1 MFILLIRPALYI
13 EENGLV
19 IEVERGLFMNEEQR
33 KHGQQSKSVS
43 PADQKSV
50 KDYSKYFESVYI
62 PPSLKDAKK
71 RGKEEIK
78 YHNDFTIDDQYR
90 GLGEGKKFYI
100 RTYGCQMNEHDT
112 EVMAGIFMALGYE
125 VTNSTD
131 DADVILLNTCAIREN
146 AENKVFGELG
156 HLKHLKREKPD
167 LLIGVCGCM
176 SQEESVVNKILKTY
190 QQVDMIFGTHN
201 IHRLPQILSDAYMSK
216 AMVVEVWSKEG
227 DVIENLPKVRRG
239 NIKAW
244 VNIMYGCDKFCTYC
258 IVPYTRGKERSRRPE
273 EIIQEVRHLAAQ
285 GYQEITLLGQNV
297 NAYGK
302 DIEDLQYGL
311 GDLMDDLRKVDIPR
325 IRFTTSHPRDFD
337 DHLIEVLAKKG
348 NLVEHIHLPVQ
359 SGSTDVLKIMARKYT
374 REQFLELVGKIKKA
388 MPDVALT
395 TDIIVGY
402 PNETNEQFEETL
414 SLYKE
419 VGFESAYTYIYSP
432 REGTPAAKM
441 NDNVPMEVKKER
453 LQRLNAVVKEYSA
466 EAMKKY
472 TGQIVEVLVDGESK
486 KNPDILAGYTRRS
499 KLVNFK
505 APKTAIGKIVKVK
518 ITDAK
523 SWSLDGEM
531 VGEGQIG
538 TEFQEAVEV
547 K

>member
-374 REQFLELVGKIKKA
+374 REQFLELVGKIKIA

-441 NDNVPMEVKKER
+441 NDNVPMEMKKER

-486 KNPDILAGYTRRS
+486 NNPDILAGYTRRS